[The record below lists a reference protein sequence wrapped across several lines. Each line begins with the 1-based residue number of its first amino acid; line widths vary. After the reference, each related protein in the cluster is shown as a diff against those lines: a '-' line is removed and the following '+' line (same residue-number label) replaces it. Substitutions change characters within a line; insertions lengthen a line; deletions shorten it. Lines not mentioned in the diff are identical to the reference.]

1 MSLDYHFHVE
11 ARLDGRWQIPSALP
25 KRPHFKPGEFVWFPR
40 AAVARHLFFGTQA
53 LFSVAPGTPAVVTDS
68 ELYQYVGESYDLTS
82 DEKQISWLAYDE
94 FFVDLWPHEQ
104 ALVSGKIEARFASL
118 FWRWRIAVPATQP
131 HGKTGSQTGASPT
144 CAILESLLLV
154 RSIGAPANAATSWQT
169 TRPVIRCPSSWKD
182 SVAGCLGEDFVLA
195 FQGLRLLGADADL
208 RVVSTLS

>member
-53 LFSVAPGTPAVVTDS
+53 LFPLRRELPPLWTDS

-118 FWRWRIAVPATQP
+118 F
-131 HGKTGSQTGASPT
+131 GDGASPFPQRSLMENGLADWSIANLRHFGELVSG
-144 CAILESLLLV
+144 AID
-154 RSIGAPANAATSWQT
+154 RSSGKRRNELADHAPGD
-169 TRPVIRCPSSWKD
+169 PVPVSWKD